1 MTFWTYYPK
10 VPLANLTYTNS
21 KYLIDENI
29 PVLVVEAIQHNL
41 CRWVDR
47 SSNLK
52 TIHSQNKHCII
63 GFLQILIDAMKNCQ
77 IKQGTHGIAL
87 LALTGA
93 LSVTMVG
100 CESITSIPSVPLG
113 VFPSICASKN
123 SVFMWFISWRG
134 RGIKDITI
142 AESKTLQ
149 TQPPNIS
156 PNYFGL
162 RNGSDMSQKNFAQY
176 GGKKLQSPC
185 LLS

>member
-21 KYLIDENI
+21 KYLFDENI
-29 PVLVVEAIQHNL
+29 PVLVVEAIQHNW

-47 SSNLK
+47 YSKLK
-52 TIHSQNKHCII
+52 TIHFQN
-63 GFLQILIDAMKNCQ
+63 
-77 IKQGTHGIAL
+77 KQGTHGIAL

-100 CESITSIPSVPLG
+100 CESITSLPSVPLG
-113 VFPSICASKN
+113 VFPFPSICASKN
-123 SVFMWFISWRG
+123 SVFVWFISWRG

>member
-21 KYLIDENI
+21 KYLFDENI
-29 PVLVVEAIQHNL
+29 PV
-41 CRWVDR
+41 
-47 SSNLK
+47 
-52 TIHSQNKHCII
+52 
-63 GFLQILIDAMKNCQ
+63 KNCQ
-77 IKQGTHGIAL
+77 NKQGTHGIAL

-100 CESITSIPSVPLG
+100 CESIIFLPSVPLG

-123 SVFMWFISWRG
+123 SVFKWFISWRG

-162 RNGSDMSQKNFAQY
+162 RNGSDKSQKNFAQY
-176 GGKKLQSPC
+176 GGKKLQFPC
-185 LLS
+185 LLSRQTRWSHSGWNCC